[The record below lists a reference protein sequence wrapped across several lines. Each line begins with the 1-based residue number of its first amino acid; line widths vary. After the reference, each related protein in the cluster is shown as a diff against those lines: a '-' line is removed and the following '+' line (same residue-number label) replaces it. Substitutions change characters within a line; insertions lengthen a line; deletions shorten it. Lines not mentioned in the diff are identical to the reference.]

1 MMYLK
6 DDNLFQIK
14 KTLRKVL
21 LDNWTILFETNGAF
35 PRRLFFFLLFYSRK
49 LSGFLMLKIYGMVN
63 NDELNM

>member
-6 DDNLFQIK
+6 VDNLFQIKK

-35 PRRLFFFLLFYSRK
+35 S
-49 LSGFLMLKIYGMVN
+49 
-63 NDELNM
+63 

>member
-35 PRRLFFFLLFYSRK
+35 SRRLFFLLFYSRK
-49 LSGFLMLKIYGMVN
+49 LSGFLMLKIYETVN

>member
-21 LDNWTILFETNGAF
+21 LDNWTILFDTNGAF
-35 PRRLFFFLLFYSRK
+35 PRRLFFFYFFIVENYR
-49 LSGFLMLKIYGMVN
+49 GF
-63 NDELNM
+63 

>member
-1 MMYLK
+1 MMYFK

-21 LDNWTILFETNGAF
+21 LDNWTILFETNEAF
-35 PRRLFFFLLFYSRK
+35 SRRLFFLLFYSRK
-49 LSGFLMLKIYGMVN
+49 LSGFLMLKIYGTVN

>member
-21 LDNWTILFETNGAF
+21 LDNTVRDKWSILPKAIFSTV
-35 PRRLFFFLLFYSRK
+35 L
-49 LSGFLMLKIYGMVN
+49 
-63 NDELNM
+63 

>member
-21 LDNWTILFETNGAF
+21 LDNWTILFKINGAF
-35 PRRLFFFLLFYSRK
+35 SRRLFFLLFYSRK
-49 LSGFLMLKIYGMVN
+49 LSGFLMLKIYGTVN

>member
-21 LDNWTILFETNGAF
+21 LGNWTILFETNGAF
-35 PRRLFFFLLFYSRK
+35 S
-49 LSGFLMLKIYGMVN
+49 
-63 NDELNM
+63 

>member
-14 KTLRKVL
+14 KKKGAVGQ
-21 LDNWTILFETNGAF
+21 LDNTVRDKWSILPKAI
-35 PRRLFFFLLFYSRK
+35 FLLFYSRK
-49 LSGFLMLKIYGMVN
+49 LSGFLMLKIYGTVN

>member
-21 LDNWTILFETNGAF
+21 LDNWTILFKTNGAF
-35 PRRLFFFLLFYSRK
+35 SRRLFFLLFYSRK
-49 LSGFLMLKIYGMVN
+49 LSGFLMLKIYGTVN